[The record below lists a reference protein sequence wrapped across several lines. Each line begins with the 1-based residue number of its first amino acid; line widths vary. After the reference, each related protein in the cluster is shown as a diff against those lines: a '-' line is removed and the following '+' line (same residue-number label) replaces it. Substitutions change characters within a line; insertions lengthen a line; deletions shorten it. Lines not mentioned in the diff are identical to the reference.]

1 MIDSKLDHPIL
12 SAKGISKRYGGVQA
26 LDSVDIDLRL
36 GSVVA
41 LVGQNGAGKSTLIKV
56 ISGAVQPDAGTIYL
70 DGQPIHLGSVQ
81 VGQQMGIRVIHQIP
95 ALAPD
100 LCVLDNVFLGSE
112 ILRSRPWWSP
122 SQLDRKKMKEQLRPF
137 LEAFAPNLDPDTR
150 LNSLK
155 AHEQRLVGIIK
166 ALIQTARILILDE
179 PTAAL
184 PVDERSHLLETVH
197 RLRDQGLA
205 ILYVSHHLDEV
216 EQVADEVVALRDG
229 KLVGHEIGTLKPDR
243 IVTMMVGKDAATM
256 HGPTAHATIAPDAQ
270 KFEFEITPPVVKN
283 EITEVTQPVQIQL
296 YTGEIVLLT
305 GLVGSGIADVSSAAF
320 GSRAGWH
327 TKLSTPSGEHI
338 VADPHAAI
346 GMGIGYLSD
355 DRIGHSMLPDLSIR
369 ANMSIAALRNLTIR
383 PWGRINKRLENE
395 RVRRQ
400 GDDLQLR
407 RDEDGQLIT
416 ELSGGNQQKVMI
428 GRWLFSGSRL
438 LILNEPTQ
446 GIDVIAKAEVLQI
459 LSRFARDGGAVL
471 IVTTDA
477 EEFLPYASR
486 VLVMRHGRL
495 TADLTGDK
503 LTPAAITEAA
513 LLAEH
518 TGGQIE

>member
-1 MIDSKLDHPIL
+1 MNDSKLDNPVL

-26 LDSVDIDLRL
+26 LDNVDIDLHL
-36 GSVVA
+36 GRVVA

-56 ISGAVQPDAGTIYL
+56 ISGAVQPDTGTIYL
-70 DGQPIHLGSVQ
+70 DGQPIQLSSVQ
-81 VGQQMGIRVIHQIP
+81 VGQQVGIRVIHQIP

-100 LCVLDNVFLGSE
+100 LSVLDNVFLGSE
-112 ILRSRPWWSP
+112 T
-122 SQLDRKKMKEQLRPF
+122 LDRRNWFLLPKLDRNQMKERLQPF
-137 LEAFAPNLDPDTR
+137 LDMFASNINSDAR
-150 LNSLK
+150 LSSLK
-155 AHEQRLVGIIK
+155 AHEQRLVGIVK
-166 ALIQTARILILDE
+166 ALVGTAHVLILDE

-184 PVDERSHLLETVH
+184 PADERSHLLETVR

-205 ILYVSHHLDEV
+205 ILYVSHHLDEI

-229 KLVGHEIGTLKPDR
+229 RLVGHEVGALKPDR
-243 IVTMMVGKDAATM
+243 IVTMMVGQDVVASRAPIERPMVALDAEV
-256 HGPTAHATIAPDAQ
+256 
-270 KFEFEITPPVVKN
+270 FEFEVTPPTIGNQV
-283 EITEVTQPVQIQL
+283 TEVTRPVNIQL
-296 YTGEIVLLT
+296 RASEIVILT
-305 GLVGSGIADVSSAAF
+305 GLVGSGITDVVSAAF
-320 GSRAGWH
+320 GGRSGWGA
-327 TKLSTPSGEHI
+327 KLTNSSGEKI
-338 VADPHAAI
+338 ITDPHMAI
-346 GMGIGYLSD
+346 DLGVGYLSD
-355 DRIGHSMLPDLSIR
+355 DRIGQSMLPDLSIR
-369 ANMSIAALRNLTIR
+369 ANMSIAALNTLVNR
-383 PWGRINKRLENE
+383 PWGKINKKLERD
-395 RVRRQ
+395 RVRKQ

-446 GIDVIAKAEVLQI
+446 GIDVIAKAEVMQI
-459 LSRFARDGGAVL
+459 LSQFTRDGGAVL

-495 TADLTGDK
+495 TANLTGDD
-503 LTPAAITEAA
+503 LTPTAVTGAV

-518 TGGQIE
+518 TGDQIK